1 MKRKL
6 EENKYFQIGFTAFLV
21 IACAIIFYFLIYK
34 IGMLYGYLKTFVG
47 FFTPFIIGFIFA
59 YLLNPI
65 VNFFRDKVFIKLFK
79 KKDVK
84 KE

>member
-65 VNFFRDKVFIKLFK
+65 VNFLEIRYLLNYLRKG
-79 KKDVK
+79 
-84 KE
+84 

>member
-47 FFTPFIIGFIFA
+47 FLHH
-59 YLLNPI
+59 LLLALSLLI
-65 VNFFRDKVFIKLFK
+65 Y
-79 KKDVK
+79 
-84 KE
+84 